1 MEVDEANAVVDAVA
15 LAEEVIVLVVDDPID
30 VTVDEA
36 VCDMIRLTVDELA
49 VVNNVVEVEEVAWND
64 ELLTLPRDDEF
75 TVDA

>member
-1 MEVDEANAVVDAVA
+1 MSQIKSSRNS
-15 LAEEVIVLVVDDPID
+15 P
-30 VTVDEA
+30 VDEA